1 MEGIVLNE
9 NSKHMSE
16 INTYY
21 QKVDVIAAWEQVN
34 GIPYEER
41 LTYWFG
47 DYGMDAPK
55 YEHRDK
61 IDGMYERIIAQGHP
75 LLDIN
80 SAVYRQS
87 EQYADAHG
95 EADAFRKSARQNT
108 ACATAIDTALA
119 KGVDGSALRKAV
131 VDLIAG
137 YGPGRVAWVLAS
149 AIRERQY
156 DGRLAYDHRQWA
168 QAFPIPIEHK
178 PSYTLQASTPV
189 LNGFVAEA
197 LREFYELGCLHSGAL
212 QKHAG
217 ADKPSVM
224 DQLRDARK
232 KPTPPTPKPELDRGV
247 PEHEI

>member
-1 MEGIVLNE
+1 MNE
-9 NSKHMSE
+9 NNNGMSE

-21 QKVDVIAAWEQVN
+21 RKVDVIAAWEQVN
-34 GIPYEER
+34 GIPYGER

-55 YEHRDK
+55 YEHRDE
-61 IDGMYERIIAQGHP
+61 IAGMYERIIAQGHP

-80 SAVYRQS
+80 PAVYRQS
-87 EQYADAHG
+87 EQYAHAHG
-95 EADAFRKSARQNT
+95 EADAFHASARQNI
-108 ACATAIDTALA
+108 ACATAIDTVLA
-119 KGVDGSALRKAV
+119 EGVDGVGLRKAA

-137 YGPGRVAWVLAS
+137 YGPGRIAWVLAS
-149 AIRERQY
+149 AIRERRY
-156 DGRLAYDHRQWA
+156 DGQFSYDHRQWA
-168 QAFPIPIEHK
+168 QAFPIPIEYK
-178 PSYTLQASTPV
+178 PSYALQASTPV
-189 LNGFVAEA
+189 LNGFAAAA

-232 KPTPPTPKPELDRGV
+232 NPAPPTPKSELDRGV